1 MDLGNQRQ
9 GQCLSSPQESRT
21 QFPQPLSCPDEPCL
35 PLSSKPYPSHPPRE
49 TALRA
54 PSIPPPKVSL
64 IFSLPWIQVI
74 APRPRPLSQ
83 APRNVTNSLPSFTGP
98 VTWEVFIALQPVSLS
113 CVSAATPPGR
123 LFPTRPPFSGLS
135 PLTQPPTSQIPLTG
149 QSGGWLGGARTF
161 GNRGRLSARH
171 SPPFLSTPETLG
183 PEKGDCCFS
192 VTSTCSLMILIL
204 ITSNNVRSVYFQPL
218 LLLLALL
225 CRDGSQSGKGQL
237 ALLRWSALGDTS
249 RVTTQNPAWF
259 AGETGLKAGFEE

>member
-1 MDLGNQRQ
+1 MPGLGEGEGNTRKHPLEGHVEITRLDRYKDFQREWIW
-9 GQCLSSPQESRT
+9 GIRDRDSVSHPLKRAEHSFS
-21 QFPQPLSCPDEPCL
+21 QPLSCHEEPCL
-35 PLSSKPYPSHPPRE
+35 PLSSKPYPAHPLRE

-123 LFPTRPPFSGLS
+123 LFPTRPSLPPFSGLS
-135 PLTQPPTSQIPLTG
+135 PLTQPPTLQIPLTG

-161 GNRGRLSARH
+161 WNRGRLSARH
-171 SPPFLSTPETLG
+171 
-183 PEKGDCCFS
+183 
-192 VTSTCSLMILIL
+192 
-204 ITSNNVRSVYFQPL
+204 R
-218 LLLLALL
+218 ALP
-225 CRDGSQSGKGQL
+225 S
-237 ALLRWSALGDTS
+237 
-249 RVTTQNPAWF
+249 
-259 AGETGLKAGFEE
+259 